1 MGKSWI
7 VLGASFS
14 LFAACGGASAFC
26 AVFPVLASGAV
37 SSSLVSGTGGAAS
50 AARGVACAFHEL
62 VEDLGAQVVLR
73 HVDVVEDVQVRM
85 QA

>member
-14 LFAACGGASAFC
+14 LFAACGGASAVC
-26 AVFPVLASGAV
+26 AVF
-37 SSSLVSGTGGAAS
+37 LVASGTGGAAS

-73 HVDVVEDVQVRM
+73 HVDVVEDVKVRM